1 MSEMIFN
8 PLVPELD
15 VSNLERSLNFYRDV
29 LGFQVV
35 FERPEDKFVFIQLE
49 RVQLMLQQETDNTW
63 KTGALEFPYGRGI
76 NFEMGVR
83 DVDGIL
89 ERLAA
94 ANHPL
99 FRPLTRNEYRAGET
113 INVNIE
119 FLVQDPD
126 GYLLRFAQDNS

>member
-1 MSEMIFN
+1 MFDMIFN

-15 VSNLERSLNFYRDV
+15 VSKLEQSLKFYCDI
-29 LGFQVV
+29 LGFHVV

-49 RVQLMLQQETDNTW
+49 RVQLMLQQETDNAW

-94 ANHPL
+94 VNHPL
-99 FRPLTRNEYRAGET
+99 FRPLTRNEYRASDK
-113 INVNIE
+113 INVRLE
-119 FLVQDPD
+119 FLVQNPD
-126 GYLLRFAQDNS
+126 GYLLRFAQDDS